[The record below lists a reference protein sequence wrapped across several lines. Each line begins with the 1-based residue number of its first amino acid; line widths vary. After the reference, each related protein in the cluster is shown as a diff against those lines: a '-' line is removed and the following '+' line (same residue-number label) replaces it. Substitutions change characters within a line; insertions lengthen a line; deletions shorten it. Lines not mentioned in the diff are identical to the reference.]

1 MYPGA
6 MQPVLFFM
14 YHIKFTLS
22 SQFYVVNTTI
32 TSILQMKKKNPRHT
46 KNKIYAQSPP
56 KQGSQDSKHT
66 ILYQNQRPF
75 TLNYIAE
82 YNA

>member
-32 TSILQMKKKNPRHT
+32 TSILQMKKNLRHT
-46 KNKIYAQSPP
+46 QNKKYAQSPP

-66 ILYQNQRPF
+66 VLHQNQRPF
-75 TLNYIAE
+75 TLNYTAE